1 MRTTLAAGALS
12 ILLLGSAQ
20 QAAARPH
27 AIQVPRKQAL
37 SLFLQHAAVR
47 SLPARPRKTDNGLRV
62 LELDVAARI
71 NAQRGARGLR
81 PLRISSRL
89 DAAATYH
96 SREMGLKGF
105 FEHESANGGP
115 FWKRIER
122 FYPMGRSAWT
132 VGENIFY
139 ETPDTSAASAVGEW
153 MASPPHRQNILSPEW
168 RELGIGAV
176 HFASARGAFG
186 GRSVTIVTADFG
198 ARG

>member
-1 MRTTLAAGALS
+1 MRTTLRGRRSFDLAARF
-12 ILLLGSAQ
+12 AQ

-27 AIQVPRKQAL
+27 AIQVPRKQTL

-47 SLPARPRKTDNGLRV
+47 SLPTRPRKTDNGLRA

-81 PLRISSRL
+81 PLRISRGL
-89 DAAATYH
+89 DAAAAYH

-105 FEHESANGGP
+105 FEHESLNGAP

-122 FYPMGRSAWT
+122 FYPMGRSEWT

-153 MASPPHRQNILSPEW
+153 MASPPHRQNILAPEW
-168 RELGIGAV
+168 REIGIGAV
-176 HFASARGAFG
+176 HFASARGATAAV
-186 GRSVTIVTADFG
+186 RS
-198 ARG
+198 RS